1 MPTNVFF
8 SRGVTAEQNLYEDI
22 IVESLKIYG
31 QDLHYIPRIIVRD
44 NVLNDVSTS
53 SFYDAYAIEMYI
65 SNTDGFEGDQTIMSK
80 FGLEIRDQAT
90 FIVARRSWEKFVG
103 MYNNEVDSIRP
114 MEGDLLYYPPSKSFF
129 EIKFVEH
136 ERPFY
141 QLNNLVV
148 YELQCELFE
157 YSDERF
163 ETGHAEIDAVQTQ
176 NAIST
181 VLSVSSPRGT
191 GPQLVI
197 GEQVVQGLANDV
209 FIYAEVVNIQEQES
223 DESNG
228 IPEGS
233 QLVWISNI
241 TFSDGIF
248 HEVQEG
254 VRIVGQASLSSWM
267 VNRIYDISD
276 VDIDLTFPQ
285 NTQAQNREFEVNA
298 DSIIDFSENNPF
310 GDPSITYGGSSFST
324 ASTAVVDVPL
334 LVVSIDTETVD
345 TVLITADRE

>member
-8 SRGVTAEQNLYEDI
+8 SRGVTSEQRLYEDI

-31 QDLHYIPRIIVRD
+31 QDLYYIPRIIVRD
-44 NVLNDVSTS
+44 NVLNDVATS
-53 SFYDAYAIEMYI
+53 SFYDSYAIEMYI

-90 FIVARRSWEKFVG
+90 FVVARRSWERFVG
-103 MYNNEVDSIRP
+103 LYNNNVNSIRP
-114 MEGDLLYYPPSKSFF
+114 LEGDLLYYPPTKSFF

-163 ETGHAEIDAVQTQ
+163 DTGNPDIDAIQTY

-181 VLSVSSPRGT
+181 VLSISDQRGV
-191 GPQLVI
+191 GEQLYI
-197 GEQVVQGLANDV
+197 GEQVVQGLANGI
-209 FIYAEVVNIQEQES
+209 FMYAEVVNIQAQTA
-223 DESNG
+223 DTTAG

-233 QLVWISNI
+233 QLLWISNI
-241 TFSDGIF
+241 TFSDGAF
-248 HEVQEG
+248 HELQEG
-254 VRIVGQASLSSWM
+254 VRVVGQTSKSSWM
-267 VNRIYDISD
+267 VNRVYDIDDTD
-276 VDIDLTFPQ
+276 VDFTFPQ
-285 NTQAQNREFEVNA
+285 NPQAQNREFEVNA

-310 GDPSITYGGSSFST
+310 GDPSLTYGGSPFST
-324 ASTAVVDVPL
+324 ADSAVVDAPL
-334 LVVSIDTETVD
+334 LVVSIDTVTSD
-345 TVLITADRE
+345 STLITTDRE

>member
-8 SRGVTAEQNLYEDI
+8 SRGVTAEQSLYEDI
-22 IVESLKIYG
+22 VVESLKIYG
-31 QDLHYIPRIIVRD
+31 QDLYYIPRVIVRD
-44 NVLNDVSTS
+44 DVLNDVATS
-53 SFYDAYAIEMYI
+53 SFYDSYAIEMYI

-90 FIVARRSWEKFVG
+90 FVVARRSWERFVG
-103 MYNNEVDSIRP
+103 LYNNNVNSIRP
-114 MEGDLLYYPPSKSFF
+114 LEGDLLYYPPTKSFF

-163 ETGHAEIDAVQTQ
+163 DTGNPDIDAVQTY

-181 VLSVSSPRGT
+181 VLSISDQRGIGT
-191 GPQLVI
+191 QLLI
-197 GEQVVQGLANDV
+197 GEQVVQGLANGV
-209 FIYAEVVNIQEQES
+209 FMFAEVVNIQAQEA
-223 DESNG
+223 DEVNG

-233 QLVWISNI
+233 QLLWISNI
-241 TFSDGIF
+241 TFSDEIF
-248 HEVQEG
+248 HEMQEG
-254 VRIVGQASLSSWM
+254 VRVVGQTSRSSWN
-267 VNRIYDISD
+267 VNRIYDIDDID
-276 VDIDLTFPQ
+276 VDFTFPQ
-285 NTQAQNREFEVNA
+285 NAQAQNREFEVDA
-298 DSIIDFSENNPF
+298 DFIIDFSESNPF
-310 GDPSITYGGSSFST
+310 GDPSITYGTSPFS
-324 ASTAVVDVPL
+324 AADSTVVDVPL

-345 TVLITADRE
+345 TTLITADRE

>member
-8 SRGVTAEQNLYEDI
+8 SRGVTAEQRLYEDI

-31 QDLHYIPRIIVRD
+31 QDLYYIPRVTVRD
-44 NVLNDVSTS
+44 NVLNDVATS
-53 SFYDAYAIEMYI
+53 SFYDSYAIEMYI

-90 FIVARRSWEKFVG
+90 FVVARRSWERFVG
-103 MYNNEVDSIRP
+103 LYNNNVNSIRP
-114 MEGDLLYYPPSKSFF
+114 LEGDLLYYPPTKSFF

-163 ETGHAEIDAVQTQ
+163 DTGNADIDAAQTY

-181 VLSVSSPRGT
+181 VLSISDQRGT
-191 GPQLVI
+191 GAQLLI
-197 GEQVVQGLANDV
+197 GEQVVQGLANGI
-209 FIYAEVVNIQEQES
+209 FMFAEVINIQAQEA
-223 DESNG
+223 DEVNG

-233 QLVWISNI
+233 QLLWVSNI

-248 HEVQEG
+248 HEMQEG
-254 VRIVGQASLSSWM
+254 VRVVGQTSRSSWN
-267 VNRIYDISD
+267 VNRIYDIDDID
-276 VDIDLTFPQ
+276 VDFTFPQ
-285 NTQAQNREFEVNA
+285 NAQAQNREFEVNA
-298 DSIIDFSENNPF
+298 DSIIDFSESNPF
-310 GDPSITYGGSSFST
+310 GDPSITYGTSPFS
-324 ASTAVVDVPL
+324 AADSTVVDAPL

-345 TVLITADRE
+345 TTLITADRE

>member
-8 SRGVTAEQNLYEDI
+8 SRGVTSEQRLYEDI

-31 QDLHYIPRIIVRD
+31 QDLYYIPRVIARD
-44 NVLNDVSTS
+44 DVLNDVLTSTFS
-53 SFYDAYAIEMYI
+53 DAYAIEMYI

-90 FIVARRSWEKFVG
+90 FVVARRSWEKFVG
-103 MYNNEVDSIRP
+103 LYNNNVNSIRP
-114 MEGDLLYYPPSKSFF
+114 LEGDLLYYPPTKSFF

-163 ETGHAEIDAVQTQ
+163 ETGRAEIDAIQTY

-181 VLSVSSPRGT
+181 VLGIND
-191 GPQLVI
+191 GLFGDLII
-197 GEQVVQGLANDV
+197 GETVVQGLAND
-209 FIYAEVVNIQEQES
+209 IYIFAEVTNVQVDTS
-223 DESNG
+223 DNANPG
-228 IPEGS
+228 DYI
-233 QLVWISNI
+233 VWLSNI
-241 TFSDGIF
+241 TTSDNQY
-248 HEVQEG
+248 HELQTN
-254 VRIVGQASLSSWM
+254 VRLVGQSSRSSWG
-267 VNRIYDISD
+267 VTRVYDINDAD
-276 VDIDLTFPQ
+276 VDYTFPQ
-285 NTQAQNREFEVNA
+285 NNQAQNRDFEIQA

-310 GDPSITYGGSSFST
+310 GDPSVTYGGSVFATVDNPVVDRPVFVVSLT
-324 ASTAVVDVPL
+324 QLVNTTAV
-334 LVVSIDTETVD
+334 TVD
-345 TVLITADRE
+345 KI

>member
-8 SRGVTAEQNLYEDI
+8 SRGVTAEQRLYEDI

-31 QDLHYIPRIIVRD
+31 QDLYYIPRVTVRD
-44 NVLNDVSTS
+44 NVLNDVATS
-53 SFYDAYAIEMYI
+53 SFYDSYAIEMYI

-90 FIVARRSWEKFVG
+90 FVVARRSWERFVG
-103 MYNNEVDSIRP
+103 LYNNNVNSIRP
-114 MEGDLLYYPPSKSFF
+114 LEGDLLYYPPTKSFF

-163 ETGHAEIDAVQTQ
+163 DTGNPDIDAAQTY

-181 VLSVSSPRGT
+181 VLSISDQRGT
-191 GPQLVI
+191 GTQLLI
-197 GEQVVQGLANDV
+197 GEQVVQGLANGI
-209 FIYAEVVNIQEQES
+209 FMFAEVVNIQAQEA
-223 DESNG
+223 DEVNG

-233 QLVWISNI
+233 QLLWVSNI

-248 HEVQEG
+248 HEMQEG
-254 VRIVGQASLSSWM
+254 VRVVGQTSRSSWN
-267 VNRIYDISD
+267 VNRIYDIDDID
-276 VDIDLTFPQ
+276 VDFTFPQ

-298 DSIIDFSENNPF
+298 DSIIDFSESNPF
-310 GDPSITYGGSSFST
+310 GDPSITYGTSPFS
-324 ASTAVVDVPL
+324 AADSAVVDVPI

-345 TVLITADRE
+345 TTLITADRE

>member
-8 SRGVTAEQNLYEDI
+8 SRGVTAEQRLYEDI

-31 QDLHYIPRIIVRD
+31 QDLYYIPRVIVRD
-44 NVLNDVSTS
+44 NVLNDVAAS
-53 SFYDAYAIEMYI
+53 SFYDSYAIEMYI

-90 FIVARRSWEKFVG
+90 FVVARRSWERFVG
-103 MYNNEVDSIRP
+103 LYNNNVNSIRP
-114 MEGDLLYYPPSKSFF
+114 LEGDLLYYPPTKSFF

-163 ETGHAEIDAVQTQ
+163 DTGNPDIDAIQTY

-181 VLSVSSPRGT
+181 VMSISDRRGT
-191 GPQLVI
+191 GEQLLI
-197 GEQVVQGLANDV
+197 GEQVVQGLANGI
-209 FIYAEVVNIQEQES
+209 FMYAEVVNIQAQEA
-223 DESNG
+223 DELNG

-233 QLVWISNI
+233 QLLWVSNI
-241 TFSDGIF
+241 TFSDNQY
-248 HEVQEG
+248 HEMQEG
-254 VRIVGQASLSSWM
+254 VRVVGQTSRSSWN
-267 VNRIYDISD
+267 VNRIYDIND
-276 VDIDLTFPQ
+276 VDVDFTFPQ
-285 NTQAQNREFEVNA
+285 NPQAQNREFEVNA
-298 DSIIDFSENNPF
+298 DSIIDFSESNPF
-310 GDPSITYGGSSFST
+310 GDPSIAYGGTVF
-324 ASTAVVDVPL
+324 ASAASAVIDTPL
-334 LVVSIDTETVD
+334 LVVSVDTETVD
-345 TVLITADRE
+345 NTLITVDRE

>member
-8 SRGVTAEQNLYEDI
+8 SRGVTAEQRLYEDI

-31 QDLHYIPRIIVRD
+31 QDLYYIPRVIVRD
-44 NVLNDVSTS
+44 NVLNDVATS
-53 SFYDAYAIEMYI
+53 SFYDSYAIEMYI

-90 FIVARRSWEKFVG
+90 FIVARRSWERFVG
-103 MYNNEVDSIRP
+103 LYNNNVNSIRP
-114 MEGDLLYYPPSKSFF
+114 LEGDLLYYPPTKSFF

-157 YSDERF
+157 YADERF
-163 ETGHAEIDAVQTQ
+163 DTGNPDIDAIQTY

-181 VLSVSSPRGT
+181 VLSISDPRGA
-191 GPQLVI
+191 GEQLYI
-197 GEQVVQGLANDV
+197 GEQVVQGLANGI
-209 FIYAEVVNIQEQES
+209 FMYAEVVNIQTQEA
-223 DESNG
+223 DETAG

-233 QLVWISNI
+233 QLLWISNI
-241 TFSDGIF
+241 TFSDGAF
-248 HEVQEG
+248 HELQEG
-254 VRIVGQASLSSWM
+254 VRVVGQTSKSSWM
-267 VNRIYDISD
+267 VNRVYDIDDTD
-276 VDIDLTFPQ
+276 VDFTFPQ

-310 GDPSITYGGSSFST
+310 GDPSLTYGGSPFS
-324 ASTAVVDVPL
+324 AANSAVIDTPL
-334 LVVSIDTETVD
+334 LVVSIDTATVD
-345 TVLITADRE
+345 STLITSDRE

>member
-8 SRGVTAEQNLYEDI
+8 SRGVTAEQRLYEDI

-31 QDLHYIPRIIVRD
+31 QDLYYIPRVIVRD
-44 NVLNDVSTS
+44 NVLNDVAAS
-53 SFYDAYAIEMYI
+53 SFYDSYAIEMYI

-90 FIVARRSWEKFVG
+90 FVVARRSWERFVG
-103 MYNNEVDSIRP
+103 LYNNNVNSIRP
-114 MEGDLLYYPPSKSFF
+114 LEGDLLYYPPTKSFF

-163 ETGHAEIDAVQTQ
+163 DTGNPDIDAIQTY

-181 VLSVSSPRGT
+181 VMSISDRRGT
-191 GPQLVI
+191 GEQLLI
-197 GEQVVQGLANDV
+197 GEQVVQGLANGI
-209 FIYAEVVNIQEQES
+209 FMYAEVVNIQAQEA
-223 DESNG
+223 DELNG

-233 QLVWISNI
+233 QLLWVSNI
-241 TFSDGIF
+241 TFSDNQY
-248 HEVQEG
+248 HEMQEG
-254 VRIVGQASLSSWM
+254 VRVVGQTSRSSWN
-267 VNRIYDISD
+267 VNRIYDIND
-276 VDIDLTFPQ
+276 VDVDFTFPQ
-285 NTQAQNREFEVNA
+285 NAQAQNREFEVNA
-298 DSIIDFSENNPF
+298 DSIIDFSESNPF
-310 GDPSITYGGSSFST
+310 GDPSITYGTSPFSAADT
-324 ASTAVVDVPL
+324 TVVDVPL

-345 TVLITADRE
+345 TTLITADRE

>member
-8 SRGVTAEQNLYEDI
+8 SRGVTAEQSLYEDI
-22 IVESLKIYG
+22 VVESLKIYG
-31 QDLHYIPRIIVRD
+31 QDLYYIPRVIVRD
-44 NVLNDVSTS
+44 NVLNDVATS
-53 SFYDAYAIEMYI
+53 SFYDSYAIEMYI

-90 FIVARRSWEKFVG
+90 FVVARRSWERFVG
-103 MYNNEVDSIRP
+103 LYNNNVNSIRP
-114 MEGDLLYYPPSKSFF
+114 LEGDLLYYPPTKSFF

-163 ETGHAEIDAVQTQ
+163 DTGNPDIDAVQTY

-181 VLSVSSPRGT
+181 VLSISDQRGT
-191 GPQLVI
+191 GTQLLI
-197 GEQVVQGLANDV
+197 GEQVVQGLANGV
-209 FIYAEVVNIQEQES
+209 FMFAEVVNIQAQEA
-223 DESNG
+223 DEVNG

-233 QLVWISNI
+233 QLLWVSNI
-241 TFSDGIF
+241 TFSDEIF
-248 HEVQEG
+248 HEMQEG
-254 VRIVGQASLSSWM
+254 VRVVGQTSRSSWN
-267 VNRIYDISD
+267 VNRIYDIDDID
-276 VDIDLTFPQ
+276 VDFTFPQ
-285 NTQAQNREFEVNA
+285 NAQAQNREFEVDA
-298 DSIIDFSENNPF
+298 DSIIDFSESNPF
-310 GDPSITYGGSSFST
+310 GDPSITYGTSPFS
-324 ASTAVVDVPL
+324 AADSTVVDVPL

-345 TVLITADRE
+345 TTLITADRE

>member
-8 SRGVTAEQNLYEDI
+8 SRGVTAEQSLYEDI
-22 IVESLKIYG
+22 VVESLKIYG
-31 QDLHYIPRIIVRD
+31 QDLYYIPRVIVRD
-44 NVLNDVSTS
+44 NVLNDVATS
-53 SFYDAYAIEMYI
+53 SFYDSYAIEMYI

-90 FIVARRSWEKFVG
+90 FVVARRSWERFVG
-103 MYNNEVDSIRP
+103 LYNNNVNSIRP
-114 MEGDLLYYPPSKSFF
+114 LEGDLLYYPPTKSFF

-163 ETGHAEIDAVQTQ
+163 DTGNPDIDAVQTY

-181 VLSVSSPRGT
+181 VLSISDQRGT
-191 GPQLVI
+191 GTQLLI
-197 GEQVVQGLANDV
+197 GEQVVQGLANGV
-209 FIYAEVVNIQEQES
+209 FMFAEVVNIQAQEA
-223 DESNG
+223 DEVNG

-233 QLVWISNI
+233 QLLWISNI
-241 TFSDGIF
+241 TFSDEIF
-248 HEVQEG
+248 HEMQEG
-254 VRIVGQASLSSWM
+254 VRVVGQTSRSSWN
-267 VNRIYDISD
+267 VNRIYDIDDID
-276 VDIDLTFPQ
+276 VDFTFPQ
-285 NTQAQNREFEVNA
+285 NAQAQNREFEVDA
-298 DSIIDFSENNPF
+298 DSIIDFSESNPF
-310 GDPSITYGGSSFST
+310 GDPSITYGTSPFS
-324 ASTAVVDVPL
+324 AADSTVVDVPL

-345 TVLITADRE
+345 TTLITADRE

>member
-8 SRGVTAEQNLYEDI
+8 SRGVTAEQSLYEDI
-22 IVESLKIYG
+22 VVESLKIYG
-31 QDLHYIPRIIVRD
+31 QDLYYIPRVIVRD
-44 NVLNDVSTS
+44 NVLNDVATS
-53 SFYDAYAIEMYI
+53 SFYDSYAIEMYI

-90 FIVARRSWEKFVG
+90 FVVARRSWERFVG
-103 MYNNEVDSIRP
+103 LYNNNVNSIRP
-114 MEGDLLYYPPSKSFF
+114 LEGDLLYYPPTRSFF

-163 ETGHAEIDAVQTQ
+163 DTGNPDIDAVQTY

-181 VLSVSSPRGT
+181 VLSISDQRGT
-191 GPQLVI
+191 GTQLLI
-197 GEQVVQGLANDV
+197 GEQVVQGLANGV
-209 FIYAEVVNIQEQES
+209 FMFAEVVNIQAQEA
-223 DESNG
+223 DEVNG

-233 QLVWISNI
+233 QLLWISNI
-241 TFSDGIF
+241 TFSDEIF
-248 HEVQEG
+248 HEMQEG
-254 VRIVGQASLSSWM
+254 VRVVGQTSRSSWN
-267 VNRIYDISD
+267 VNRIYDIDDID
-276 VDIDLTFPQ
+276 VDFTFPQ
-285 NTQAQNREFEVNA
+285 NAQAQNREFEVDA
-298 DSIIDFSENNPF
+298 DSIIDFSESNPF
-310 GDPSITYGGSSFST
+310 GDPSITYGTSPFS
-324 ASTAVVDVPL
+324 AADSTVVDVPL

-345 TVLITADRE
+345 TTLITADRE